1 MRTQPTI
8 DFNIRRCANF
18 LPGSETK
25 RNVAVGEMLH
35 ETFSVS
41 VSRTHVCSTT
51 VNGQPCKPHL
61 GSLCQAQGKMF
72 QQYHK
77 LLHARWVRYMSS
89 IHLDSVLGFKLPRY
103 LRPRYLC
110 VISPCKIAIV
120 IRAKK
125 NGAIFNFVKTPSQVQ
140 ASKPN
145 PALPFQS
152 FAIFFTQR
160 RHGQHL
166 FSV

>member
-1 MRTQPTI
+1 MKH
-8 DFNIRRCANF
+8 F
-18 LPGSETK
+18 LFQSQGHMCVQQRS
-25 RNVAVGEMLH
+25 
-35 ETFSVS
+35 
-41 VSRTHVCSTT
+41 T

-125 NGAIFNFVKTPSQVQ
+125 KWCHFQLCQFE
-140 ASKPN
+140 SKPPRKSKLAN
-145 PALPFQS
+145 QIPHCHSKVLR
-152 FAIFFTQR
+152 FFLHNEGMVNTCFRCKPNWAHRLLVIQ
-160 RHGQHL
+160 L
-166 FSV
+166 AT